1 MAIPNSKTTLK
12 SWCKRRLG
20 YPVIDINVDDDQIDD
35 RIDEALQYFY
45 TFQYNGMQRVYLKH
59 KVTQADVDRSEVDET
74 YSATDSNA
82 VTSTLASNGSVTDT
96 TITLVD
102 ATDFPETGTI
112 TIAAD
117 GTNAAETL
125 TVTAKVR
132 NVLTTSQVLQIA
144 HLATATV
151 SSVNTITWSK
161 SQAYL
166 PMPEAVQS
174 VLRVLPFSDRGNLNM
189 FDVRYQLR
197 LNDLYDFSSESVIH
211 YQMTMMHLDFLD
223 MILIGEKPIQF
234 NVHQNRLYINMDWGD
249 DIEVGEYII
258 MECYRKLDPTVWTDI
273 YDDLWLKKYST
284 ALIKKQWGQN
294 LSKFSGVTMLGGVT
308 MNGEQIWTQ
317 AQEEIN
323 LLEEQSRTTWEEPLM
338 FQIG

>member
-45 TFQYNGMQRVYLKH
+45 TFRYGGMQRVYLKH
-59 KVTQADVDRSEVDET
+59 KITQADVDRANVDTTET
-74 YSATDSNA
+74 ATDGNQL
-82 VTSTLASNGSVTDT
+82 TNTLAGNVIAGATTVTLT
-96 TITLVD
+96 D
-102 ATDFPETGTI
+102 ATSFPASGTI

-117 GTNAAETL
+117 GTNATE
-125 TVTAKVR
+125 TVTYSAKTG
-132 NVLTTSQVLQIA
+132 NALTTTALA
-144 HLATATV
+144 LPHLATSVVTSVDTV
-151 SSVNTITWSK
+151 DWSIG
-161 SQAYL
+161 QAYL
-166 PMPEAVQS
+166 PMPASVTS

-189 FDVRYQLR
+189 FDIRYQLR
-197 LNDLYDFSSESVIH
+197 LNDLYDFSSESIIH
-211 YQMTMMHLDFLD
+211 YQMTMWQLDLLD

-234 NVHQNRLYINMDWGD
+234 NMHQRRLYINMDWGD
-249 DIEVGEYII
+249 DVDVDEYLI
-258 MECYRKLDPTVWTDI
+258 MECYRKLDPTTWTDI

-294 LSKFSGVTMLGGVT
+294 LSKFNGVTMLGGVT
-308 MNGEQIWTQ
+308 MNGETIYTQ

-323 LLEEQSRTTWEEPLM
+323 KLEDESKTTWEEPLLM
-338 FQIG
+338 DIG

>member
-59 KVTQADVDRSEVDET
+59 KLTTDDVNRARVEET
-74 YSATDSNA
+74 YSATDSNQI
-82 VTSTLASNGSVTDT
+82 TSTLASAVVVTNT

-102 ATDFPETGTI
+102 ATDFPITGTI

-125 TVTAKVR
+125 TVTAKTGNIMTVSAA
-132 NVLTTSQVLQIA
+132 TIA

-151 SSVNTITWSK
+151 TSVNTTTWSR

-166 PMPEAVQS
+166 PMPAAVQS

-234 NVHQNRLYINMDWGD
+234 NVHQNRLYINMDWD
-249 DIEVGEYII
+249 DDMDVAEYII
-258 MECYRKLDPTVWTDI
+258 IECYRKLDPTTWTDI

-308 MNGEQIWTQ
+308 MNGETLFTQ
-317 AQEEIN
+317 ALEEIN
-323 LLEEQSRTTWEEPLM
+323 LLEEQSRTTWEEPLL
-338 FQIG
+338 FEIG

>member
-1 MAIPNSKTTLK
+1 MAIPNSKATLK

-59 KVTQADVDRSEVDET
+59 KITQADVDRANVNET
-74 YSATDSNA
+74 ETATDGNQITTTLNGA
-82 VTSTLASNGSVTDT
+82 VSAAGTSVTLT
-96 TITLVD
+96 D
-102 ATDFPETGTI
+102 ATDFPATGTI

-117 GTNAAETL
+117 GTNPAETIAY
-125 TVTAKVR
+125 TAKSG
-132 NVLTTSQVLQIA
+132 NVLTTAALSSN
-144 HLATATV
+144 HDSGATV
-151 SSVNTITWSK
+151 TSINQITWTTG
-161 SQAYL
+161 QAYI
-166 PMPEAVQS
+166 PMPSSVQS

-223 MILIGEKPIQF
+223 MILIGEIPIQF

-249 DIEVGEYII
+249 DVDVNEYII
-258 MECYRKLDPTVWTDI
+258 IECYRKLDPTIWTDI
-273 YDDLWLKKYST
+273 YDDLWLKKYAT

-294 LSKFSGVTMLGGVT
+294 LIKFNGVTMLGGVT
-308 MNGEQIWTQ
+308 MNGEMIYTQ

-323 LLEEQSRTTWEEPLM
+323 VLEEQSKTTWEEPLL
-338 FQIG
+338 FDIG

>member
-59 KVTQADVDRSEVDET
+59 KLTTDDVNRARVEET
-74 YSATDSNA
+74 SSATDSNQI
-82 VTSTLASNGSVTDT
+82 TSTLASAVVVSNT

-102 ATDFPETGTI
+102 ATDFPITGTI

-125 TVTAKVR
+125 TVTAKTG
-132 NVLTTSQVLQIA
+132 NVLTVSAATIA

-151 SSVNTITWSK
+151 TSINTATWSFG
-161 SQAYL
+161 QAYL
-166 PMPEAVQS
+166 PMPAAVQS

-234 NVHQNRLYINMDWGD
+234 NVHQNRLYINMDWD
-249 DIEVGEYII
+249 DDMDVAEYII
-258 MECYRKLDPTVWTDI
+258 IECYRKLDPTTWTDI

-308 MNGEQIWTQ
+308 MNGETLFTQ
-317 AQEEIN
+317 ALEEIN
-323 LLEEQSRTTWEEPLM
+323 LLEEQSRTTWEEPLL
-338 FQIG
+338 FEIG